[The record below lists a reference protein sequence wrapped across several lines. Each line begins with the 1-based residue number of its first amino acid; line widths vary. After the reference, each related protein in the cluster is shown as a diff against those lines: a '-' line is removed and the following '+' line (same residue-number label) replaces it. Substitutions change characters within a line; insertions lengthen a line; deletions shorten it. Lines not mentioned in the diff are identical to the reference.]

1 MYLKSL
7 VLKGFKSFADRSV
20 INFEPGLS
28 AIVGPNG
35 SGKSNISEAVLWVL
49 GERKTSNLRVHS
61 MEELIFS
68 GSSARPP
75 AKVAEVS
82 LVLDNSDGTIPV
94 EFSEVMITR
103 RMHHNGESEY
113 LINGSPALRR
123 DIIDILHDSGI
134 GEGVHSVITQGNLTA
149 MIESKPEDRM
159 LLLEEASGIL
169 KHKNRKARAE
179 KQLAKMDDTLD
190 RVHDTLKV
198 IEQQLRPLERQASR
212 ARQHEEY
219 EEELKQISLAL
230 AVDDLRTLQSSWNE
244 VVAREKEIDAEA
256 ELVKYRLEEK
266 EEEVSKRQA
275 ILEEKG
281 LFVGDLN
288 EQRNRCQSIM
298 AGLDSSMRLLEEKG
312 KNMVSRLSE
321 LRATIHA
328 SQSRLKSAQ
337 EERLQTETEMD
348 DADAK
353 LKGLYTTFND
363 LSRKSEQVNK
373 ERHAAQEQYDSLSSK
388 LRSNESALS
397 TTKDNLARAES
408 SLESLKVE
416 ENFLNERLE
425 QSNQE
430 VSKAQGEMKAAREKS
445 DSLSAEMLRVEGE
458 LKLARSDVDKRV
470 RLLDQ
475 ARKEMGANRDK
486 HADIEAEIKGLREV
500 EKAFESATPAM
511 SWLAEHRNEFAG
523 VVGKLSRIVKAPEGV
538 DAIVERLLGPD
549 VSAMLTVDLRS
560 AGLIA
565 ERLIRSSQDSGE
577 VSFIPLSD
585 PSGSGDGRAAVY
597 GGDGVLPDG
606 ASADA
611 GGEGS
616 AGAAAE
622 GTVID
627 ASPSASRSIL
637 PRSDDGERL
646 IDLLEYDDMY
656 SEVVESLLGDVYL
669 ADNVSQAV
677 LFHQRNPG
685 VRFAGRDGSVVW
697 PSGKITL
704 GTEVSDMQGVL
715 ERQRKLNELLVEEE
729 ECTAN
734 LSDSEMRVSEAEKA
748 LEVAQQDGF
757 ELSEE
762 LAKLQGSYDSA
773 TAEVERCEKKIMQL
787 TDSIEQTKLK
797 LRSVGVRRGQSSPL
811 AQEYRKR
818 IDNLNETVSEMREQ
832 TEAASSKL
840 LQITQEKSGIAE
852 QISSAKAEMET
863 CRQSIDFRRRRLE
876 KLDDEISSL
885 EKTLDVSRETEQS
898 LQIIKLRVDPLYS
911 TFEEL
916 REGISEK
923 ARKLQEEAKLTQS
936 DSSSLKDLIDEA
948 KKARDEAREQQ
959 QQVQLKLND
968 VRIEKAKLQ
977 TEVKNA
983 MRRIEEE
990 NGASIE
996 AALEVPSPDDREA
1009 AEERA
1014 AKLRRKIDNMGAVNH
1029 VAMEEYEKLKAKRD
1043 YIKEQIADLE
1053 SARKKLDTISRALD
1067 NKMKKQF
1074 RKTFDEVN
1082 ESFRSLYEQLAPGD
1096 TGELVILE
1104 GGPGSQPGI
1113 EIAIHPHNMKLTSL
1127 TQLSGGQSAL
1137 VAIAFLFAVYMTR
1150 KAPFYI
1156 LDEIEPSLDGTNLQ
1170 RVCDL
1175 LSSMRNETQLIM
1187 VTHQRQSM
1195 EIADI
1200 LYGVTKQA
1208 SGVSKV
1214 VSQKLDQA
1222 LALVEEDG
1230 SGDGDGAGGD
1240 GDAEAGRDADA
1251 SDMGN
1256 ADADGDD
1263 SLQDATADGTGGP
1276 VGGGGLED
1284 DAGQPGVRSGHGT
1297 ADPGDVP

>member
-94 EFSEVMITR
+94 EFTEVMITR

-179 KQLAKMDDTLD
+179 KQLAKMDSTLD

-198 IEQQLRPLERQASR
+198 IEQQLRPLERQASK
-212 ARQHEEY
+212 ARQLEEY

-230 AVDDLRTLQSSWNE
+230 AVDDLRTLQSSWDE
-244 VVAREKEIDAEA
+244 VVKTEKEIDAEA
-256 ELVKYRLEEK
+256 ELVRYRLEEK
-266 EEEVSKRQA
+266 EEEVAKRQA

-298 AGLDSSMRLLEEKG
+298 ASLDSSTRLLEEKG

-321 LRATIHA
+321 LRATIHT

-337 EERLQTETEMD
+337 EERLQTETEMA

-353 LKGLYTTFND
+353 LKGLYVTFNE

-373 ERHAAQEQYDSLSSK
+373 DRRAAQEQYDALSTK
-388 LRSNESALS
+388 LRNNESALG

-425 QSNQE
+425 QTRQDTD
-430 VSKAQGEMKAAREKS
+430 KAQNEMKAAREKS

-458 LKLARSDVDKRV
+458 LKLARSDIDKRV

-475 ARKEMGANRDK
+475 ARKEMNANRDTLN
-486 HADIEAEIKGLREV
+486 DIEAEIKGLREV

-511 SWLAEHRNEFAG
+511 NWLTEHKSEFAG
-523 VVGKLSRIVKAPEGV
+523 VVGKLSKAITAPEGI
-538 DAIVERLLGPD
+538 DKIVERLLGSD
-549 VSAMLTVDLRS
+549 VSGLLTVDVRS
-560 AGLIA
+560 ASIIA

-577 VSFIPLSD
+577 VSFLPLSD
-585 PSGSGDGRAAVY
+585 NSIKGGAKAAAADGSTSAAACEAADTATPDGTAAADAAAGAEGDG
-597 GGDGVLPDG
+597 
-606 ASADA
+606 
-611 GGEGS
+611 
-616 AGAAAE
+616 
-622 GTVID
+622 
-627 ASPSASRSIL
+627 L
-637 PRSDDGERL
+637 PRSSDGERL
-646 IDLLEYDDMY
+646 IDLLEYDEVY
-656 SEVVESLLGDVYL
+656 AGVVESLLGDVYI

-677 LFHQRNPG
+677 LFHGRNPD
-685 VRFAGRDGSVVW
+685 VRFAARDGSVVW

-704 GTEVSDMQGVL
+704 GTEVSDMEGVL
-715 ERQRKLNELLVEEE
+715 ERQRKLNELLAEEE
-729 ECTAN
+729 ESTAN
-734 LSDSEMRVSEAEKA
+734 LSDSEMKVSEAEKA
-748 LEVAQQDGF
+748 LEAAQQDGF

-787 TDSIEQTKLK
+787 NETREQTELKLK
-797 LRSVGVRRGQSSPL
+797 SVGVRRGQSSPL
-811 AQEYRKR
+811 AQEYRTR
-818 IDNLNETVSEMREQ
+818 IETLSQTISDMREQ
-832 TEAASSKL
+832 TEEASSKL
-840 LQITQEKSGIAE
+840 LQVTQEKSSISE

-876 KLDDEISSL
+876 KLEEEISGL
-885 EKTLDVSRETEQS
+885 EKTLEVSRETEQS
-898 LQIIKLRVDPLYS
+898 LQIIRLRVDPLYS

-916 REGISEK
+916 SDGISEK
-923 ARKLQEEAKLTQS
+923 ARMLQEQARLTQS

-959 QQVQLKLND
+959 QEVQAKLNE
-968 VRIEKAKLQ
+968 VRVEKAKLQ

-983 MRRIEEE
+983 IRHIEED
-990 NGASIE
+990 NGESIE
-996 AALEVPSPDDREA
+996 TALEVPALEDRDA
-1009 AEERA
+1009 AVERA
-1014 AKLRRKIDNMGAVNH
+1014 NKLKRKIANMGAVNH

-1043 YIKEQIADLE
+1043 YMKEQIADLE
-1053 SARKKLDTISRALD
+1053 EARKKLNTISRALD
-1067 NKMKKQF
+1067 SKMKKQF

-1082 ESFRSLYEQLAPGD
+1082 ESFRKLYEQLAPGD
-1096 TGELVILE
+1096 TGELVILDKNPE
-1104 GGPGSQPGI
+1104 GQAGI
-1113 EIAIHPHNMKLTSL
+1113 EIVIHPHNMKLTSL

-1214 VSQKLDQA
+1214 VSQRLDQA

-1230 SGDGDGAGGD
+1230 NGEDNEREADGGD
-1240 GDAEAGRDADA
+1240 GDVAGDAGDGDAAGADVGDADNEDA
-1251 SDMGN
+1251 E
-1256 ADADGDD
+1256 DADG
-1263 SLQDATADGTGGP
+1263 SAACGDAPDG
-1276 VGGGGLED
+1276 D
-1284 DAGQPGVRSGHGT
+1284 DASEDIAETGN
-1297 ADPGDVP
+1297 D